1 VSNETRT
8 LAEFAHDLRFEDIP
22 SDVLAVAKACLIDT
36 VGTALFGSRLAW
48 CGSIAD
54 YARQIGGDGRSAML
68 SDGFAHLNAPSAALA
83 NGTFAHAFE
92 FDSLRQPSVGVHPG
106 STALVGA
113 LAVAQEQDAM
123 GRDLLAAFVAACE
136 GMFRIGLAAKS
147 TSEKMGF
154 HAPGITGVF
163 GSALAAARLLKLDVE
178 KTVRAL
184 GIGGSL
190 GSGVLAFAKAGNG
203 GMVKRLHMGRAAEGG
218 ILAAGLAQRGFE
230 GPDVILEGTFGYLD
244 VYAHDGDPSLLVDG
258 LGARWETLTTA
269 FKQFPCHITAQ
280 APVKTLL
287 ELKREYD
294 FAATDIAGLT
304 LYASEKVISHHVIP
318 APRDAA
324 TAQYSVPYCLA
335 LALFRNPGDPQA
347 FLEDPRQNLDI
358 LSTCQRIVVRAA
370 DGACAKN
377 DLACRIEIALRD
389 GRTVKREGRFET
401 ATAAALADQCRQKFF
416 LLAGPDQDRSRQLF
430 DRLATIEE
438 GSVESLFRW
447 S

>member
-8 LAEFAHDLRFEDIP
+8 LAAFTAGLRYEEIP
-22 SDVLAVAKACLIDT
+22 SDVLAVAKACLIDL
-36 VGTALFGSRLAW
+36 VGTSLFGSRLAW
-48 CGSIAD
+48 CGSIKE
-54 YARQIGGDGRSAML
+54 YARQVGGHGRSAML
-68 SDGFAHLNAPSAALA
+68 SDDFAHLSAPAAALA

-92 FDSLRQPSVGVHPG
+92 FDTLRQPSVGVHPG

-113 LAVAQEQDAM
+113 LAIAQEQNAP
-123 GRDLLAAFVAACE
+123 GRDLLAAFVGACE

-163 GSALAAARLLKLDVE
+163 GSVLAAARLLNLDVE

-230 GPDVILEGTFGYLD
+230 GPDVILEGKFGYLD
-244 VYAHDGDPSLLVDG
+244 VYARDGDPSLLVHE
-258 LGARWETLTTA
+258 LGSRWETRTTA
-269 FKQFPCHITAQ
+269 FKAFPCHITAQ
-280 APVKTLL
+280 APLKTLL
-287 ELKREYD
+287 ALKHEHA
-294 FAATDIAGLT
+294 FGAADIASFT
-304 LYASEKVISHHVIP
+304 LYASEKVLSHHVIP

-335 LALFRNPGDPQA
+335 LALFRDPSDPQA
-347 FLEDPRQNLDI
+347 FLEDPGRDQNI
-358 LSTCQRIVVRAA
+358 LSMSQRIVVKPNDA
-370 DGACAKN
+370 DYAKN
-377 DLACRIEIALRD
+377 DLACRIEITLRD
-389 GRTVKREGRFET
+389 GRTAKSEGTFNAAST
-401 ATAAALADQCRQKFF
+401 AFATDQHRQKFF
-416 LLAGPDQDRSRQLF
+416 LLAGPDWNRGQQLY
-430 DRLATIEE
+430 DRLANIETDRV
-438 GSVESLFRW
+438 GSLFRL